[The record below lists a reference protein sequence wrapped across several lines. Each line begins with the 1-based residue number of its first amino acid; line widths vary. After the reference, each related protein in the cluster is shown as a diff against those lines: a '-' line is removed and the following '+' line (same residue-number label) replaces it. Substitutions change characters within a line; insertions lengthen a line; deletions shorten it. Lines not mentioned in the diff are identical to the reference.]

1 MVWNADD
8 IPDQTGRVAV
18 VTGANGGLGLE
29 TARELA
35 RNGAHV
41 VMAVRDLD
49 KAKVAYLGLLGSV
62 PGASV
67 EVQELDLGALA
78 SIRGFAAR
86 VTTQHPAIDL
96 MINNAGVMGTPR
108 LETSNGLELQFGTN
122 HLGHF
127 ALNALLMPAILRAE
141 AARVVSV
148 TSTGRHF
155 RTKLDADDVGMTV
168 DYDPWRAYGR
178 SKMAN
183 LHYGVELN
191 RRLEA
196 AGARARSLVA
206 HPGFSNTDLQARSAR
221 TSPGGRSQLFFHR
234 AVQRVGMSPAR
245 GALPQLRAATDP
257 GARGGELYT
266 PRWVNSGPP
275 VRRPILGRSR
285 RPDEMR
291 LLWEVSER
299 ETGIEFD
306 VDAMAASGG

>member
-1 MVWNADD
+1 
-8 IPDQTGRVAV
+8 
-18 VTGANGGLGLE
+18 
-29 TARELA
+29 
-35 RNGAHV
+35 
-41 VMAVRDLD
+41 
-49 KAKVAYLGLLGSV
+49 
-62 PGASV
+62 
-67 EVQELDLGALA
+67 
-78 SIRGFAAR
+78 
-86 VTTQHPAIDL
+86 

-183 LHYGVELN
+183 FHHGVELN